1 MHPPTAR
8 TVTPEEKDRALDI
21 FTLAFV
27 DDPMLRWI
35 FADGSAYLKHLGAA
49 QFGLGGRAVAAGTAH
64 VLDDFSA
71 AAFWLPPGVTP
82 DDAALG
88 SLIERAV
95 PAERQ
100 ADLGGVVEQMGQ
112 YHPHEPHWYLAVLGV
127 DVSRQGRGLGSLLMK
142 HALQRVDAERMT
154 AYLESSNPRNIPF
167 YERHGF
173 EVVGRIQAGAS
184 PVVTPMVR
192 RGR

>member
-1 MHPPTAR
+1 MLPPTAR
-8 TVTPEEKDRALDI
+8 TATPEEKDRALDI

-49 QFGLGGRAVAAGTAH
+49 QMALGGRALSHGTAH

-71 AAFWLPPGVTP
+71 AAFWLPPGVGI
-82 DDAALG
+82 DEAAMG
-88 SLIERAV
+88 ALIESTVA
-95 PAERQ
+95 AERQ
-100 ADLGGVVEQMGQ
+100 ADLAGVAEQMGQ
-112 YHPHEPHWYLAVLGV
+112 YHPDAPHWYLAVLGV
-127 DVSRQGRGLGSLLMK
+127 DVSRQGRGLGSVLMK
-142 HALQRVDAERMT
+142 HALQHVDAARLP

-173 EVVGRIQAGAS
+173 EVVGRIQAGQS